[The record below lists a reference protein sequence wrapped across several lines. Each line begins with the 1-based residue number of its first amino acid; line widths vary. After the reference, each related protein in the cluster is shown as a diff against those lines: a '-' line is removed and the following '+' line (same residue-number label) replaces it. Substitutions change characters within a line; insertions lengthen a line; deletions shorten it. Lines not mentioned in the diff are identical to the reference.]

1 MSADEVLDP
10 AVLDSLRQLTVPGE
24 EDVLVQVLTL
34 FMAEVPA
41 RVQRVAEAHR
51 AADAVGM
58 QRAAHS
64 LKGSS
69 GNIGARALYE
79 VCRQIDERG
88 KAGDL
93 AGAGPLL
100 DRLDAEY
107 ARVDAAIRQMLR
119 SA

>member
-1 MSADEVLDP
+1 
-10 AVLDSLRQLTVPGE
+10 
-24 EDVLVQVLTL
+24 
-34 FMAEVPA
+34 
-41 RVQRVAEAHR
+41 
-51 AADAVGM
+51 
-58 QRAAHS
+58 
-64 LKGSS
+64 
-69 GNIGARALYE
+69 

-88 KAGDL
+88 KAWDL